1 MKLIIHV
8 AQLLSYLNEILREL
22 TSSYLLF
29 FFFFCEIYKTICL
42 RPLDGRPLRYHIR
55 ALQGRTYFTLIE
67 DNKSLKHLHDCTLT
81 ITPKWLSE

>member
-22 TSSYLLF
+22 TYSYL
-29 FFFFCEIYKTICL
+29 FFCEIYKTICL

>member
-8 AQLLSYLNEILREL
+8 AQLLSNLNEILREL
-22 TSSYLLF
+22 TSSYL
-29 FFFFCEIYKTICL
+29 FFCEIYKTICL